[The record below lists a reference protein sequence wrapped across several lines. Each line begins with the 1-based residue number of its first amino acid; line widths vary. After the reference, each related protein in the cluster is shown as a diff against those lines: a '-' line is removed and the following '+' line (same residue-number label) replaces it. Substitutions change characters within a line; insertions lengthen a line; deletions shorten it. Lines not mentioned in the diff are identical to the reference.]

1 MATIRRRGPHQY
13 QSRVRLRGYPPLE
26 KTLPTRREAE
36 AWGAETEHELLRGT
50 YKWDDRALGIT
61 LSAALNRY
69 AKEVTPHKKSAAHE
83 RSRLRLWQRNPLA
96 VRPLGDI
103 RGADLARHRDARS
116 SAGISANTIRIELA
130 LISHLYEVARKD
142 WGYEALTNPVRSMR
156 MPKVPR
162 GRDRR
167 LFEGEESLLL
177 AHCMGSG
184 DARLAAVISLAIH
197 TAMRRGEMVSLKWK
211 DVDSLTRI
219 AYLHDTKNGT
229 ARSVPLSTHAM
240 AAMGSLRGLAGE
252 KREVVGVHPDVI
264 TYRFALACKACGIVG
279 LRFHDLRHEA
289 TTRLF
294 EKGLSVMEVSAVT
307 GHKSLQMLKRYTHLR
322 PADLLAKLG

>member
-50 YKWDDRALGIT
+50 FKGDDRALGIT
-61 LSAALNRY
+61 LSAALSRY
-69 AKEVTPHKKSAAHE
+69 AKEVTPHKKSVAHE
-83 RSRLRLWQRNPLA
+83 QSRLRLWQRNPLA

-167 LFEGEESLLL
+167 LFEGEEGSLL

-184 DARLAAVISLAIH
+184 DARLADP
-197 TAMRRGEMVSLKWK
+197 VSF
-211 DVDSLTRI
+211 S
-219 AYLHDTKNGT
+219 
-229 ARSVPLSTHAM
+229 LST
-240 AAMGSLRGLAGE
+240 
-252 KREVVGVHPDVI
+252 
-264 TYRFALACKACGIVG
+264 
-279 LRFHDLRHEA
+279 
-289 TTRLF
+289 
-294 EKGLSVMEVSAVT
+294 
-307 GHKSLQMLKRYTHLR
+307 
-322 PADLLAKLG
+322 